1 VRINSN
7 AVAVATDRDS
17 LIGRME
23 RVLDQLKERAMDGQ
37 SEESRMLAEGG
48 HALHS
53 AISNDPLIGR
63 HGDRVMIG

>member
-1 VRINSN
+1 
-7 AVAVATDRDS
+7 
-17 LIGRME
+17 ME

-53 AISNDPLIGR
+53 AISNDLLIGR